1 VQKSGY
7 FGRSA
12 KANQQDLDL
21 IFEVADKAVESAT
34 IGDSGVVGWDED
46 NNNQLS
52 CIAFERIKGGKPFDT
67 SQKWY
72 QEMMQEIHNI

>member
-1 VQKSGY
+1 M
-7 FGRSA
+7 
-12 KANQQDLDL
+12 
-21 IFEVADKAVESAT
+21 ESAT
-34 IGDSGVVGWDED
+34 TGESGVVGWDEE

-72 QEMMQEIHNI
+72 QKMMQEIHNI